1 MGKGTMEKRL
11 TGVRGEL
18 NIWGWGLFKAGRKV
32 KSKCPDA
39 EKHGSTYG
47 FSNIAVIGNLGKSNY
62 GRLVGE
68 S

>member
-1 MGKGTMEKRL
+1 MNSTSGGGDCSKQE
-11 TGVRGEL
+11 E
-18 NIWGWGLFKAGRKV
+18 
-32 KSKCPDA
+32 KSKA
-39 EKHGSTYG
+39 NVLMQKHGSTYG